1 MLVFEVGSLVCALAQ
16 NPTALIVGRAIAGVG
31 GSGVTVGLFTI
42 VGFAAPPAKR
52 PQYLG
57 MVGATYAIAAVLGP
71 LIGGVFT
78 EKVTWRWV
86 TDQFFLSRSFFT
98 DQLSVLLHQSTHRW
112 SSRYYHIF
120 LFQASHEREASAS
133 KPQRKA
139 PAVGSCWRS
148 SDDELAYLLHTGTP
162 IWRSN
167 ASLEQ

>member
-16 NPTALIVGRAIAGVG
+16 SPTTLIVGRAIAGVG

-86 TDQFFLSRSFFT
+86 
-98 DQLSVLLHQSTHRW
+98 
-112 SSRYYHIF
+112 I
-120 LFQASHEREASAS
+120 E
-133 KPQRKA
+133 
-139 PAVGSCWRS
+139 
-148 SDDELAYLLHTGTP
+148 
-162 IWRSN
+162 
-167 ASLEQ
+167 

>member
-16 NPTALIVGRAIAGVG
+16 DPTTLIVGRAIAGVG

-86 TDQFFLSRSFFT
+86 P
-98 DQLSVLLHQSTHRW
+98 
-112 SSRYYHIF
+112 
-120 LFQASHEREASAS
+120 E
-133 KPQRKA
+133 
-139 PAVGSCWRS
+139 
-148 SDDELAYLLHTGTP
+148 
-162 IWRSN
+162 
-167 ASLEQ
+167 

>member
-16 NPTALIVGRAIAGVG
+16 DPTTLIIGRAIAGVG

-57 MVGATYAIAAVLGP
+57 MVGATYAIAAVMGP

-86 TDQFFLSRSFFT
+86 K
-98 DQLSVLLHQSTHRW
+98 
-112 SSRYYHIF
+112 
-120 LFQASHEREASAS
+120 E
-133 KPQRKA
+133 
-139 PAVGSCWRS
+139 
-148 SDDELAYLLHTGTP
+148 
-162 IWRSN
+162 
-167 ASLEQ
+167 

>member
-16 NPTALIVGRAIAGVG
+16 DPTTLIVGRAIAGVG

-57 MVGATYAIAAVLGP
+57 MVGATYAIAAVMGP

-86 TDQFFLSRSFFT
+86 K
-98 DQLSVLLHQSTHRW
+98 
-112 SSRYYHIF
+112 
-120 LFQASHEREASAS
+120 E
-133 KPQRKA
+133 
-139 PAVGSCWRS
+139 
-148 SDDELAYLLHTGTP
+148 
-162 IWRSN
+162 
-167 ASLEQ
+167 